1 LKIAIGR
8 RLLPAAVIG
17 HYIPPMNLLLYNPRE
32 YLASLVL
39 ALLATLSAP
48 SSAQT
53 DHAEAYGQGFVRAD
67 ASWPA
72 EAAPALPPLPE
83 NTDPELPDL
92 LRARVQEME
101 QRDGPYSANLSESLT
116 ELARALD
123 AAGRSADAQAQR
135 DRALHLLRIND
146 GLYSPAQVPLL
157 RDQLY
162 SDRRL
167 GDYESLGRRY
177 DYYFRLFGN
186 GLPPYTSL
194 RFAATLEYQRW
205 QREALRRDLDSDV
218 VRRLSALM
226 ALGDD
231 LLEQLQGEGV
241 EPDPQQLVDATLS
254 HLKTLYLLAQLVE
267 ARQDSEA
274 WPLGGPRIGNNM
286 DEFNPTRDRLEG
298 QRRGVRSL
306 GDSLLEGLVEDP
318 GDLSR
323 VQRARLLRE
332 RADWL
337 LWWGSRTRALDLY
350 RRSWQLLAND
360 GQLALAK
367 QWYAEPRPLPD
378 NGVFVP
384 PDREITGVATL
395 RVTVDER
402 GVASAEFLE
411 ERDGLSRDAR
421 ALPKL
426 LKATRFRPAMNNGSP
441 IASTL
446 EAVRFLA
453 FD

>member
-1 LKIAIGR
+1 
-8 RLLPAAVIG
+8 
-17 HYIPPMNLLLYNPRE
+17 MNLLLSNKRE

-39 ALLATLSAP
+39 ALLATLPALSF
-48 SSAQT
+48 AQT
-53 DHAEAYGQGFVRAD
+53 EPAEAYGKHFVRAG

-83 NTDPELPDL
+83 NTDPQLPDL

-101 QRDGPYSANLSESLT
+101 QRDGPYAANLSEPLT

-123 AAGRSADAQAQR
+123 GAGRNADAQAQR
-135 DRALHLLRIND
+135 ERALHLLRINQ
-146 GLYSPAQVPLL
+146 GLYSPAQVPLV

-162 SDRRL
+162 SDRRG

-177 DYYFRLFGN
+177 EYYFRLFGN

-194 RFAATLEYQRW
+194 RFAATLEYLRW
-205 QREALRRDLDSDV
+205 QREALRRDLDGDV
-218 VRRLSALM
+218 VERLSSLM

-231 LLEQLQGEGV
+231 LLEELQRDGV

-254 HLKTLYLLAQLVE
+254 HLKTLHLLAELVE
-267 ARQDSEA
+267 ARQDSQD
-274 WPLGGPRIGNNM
+274 WPLGRPRIGNDM
-286 DEFNPTRDRLEG
+286 ESFNPSRDRLEG
-298 QRRGVRSL
+298 QRRGVRSRGDALLDGLFEDL
-306 GDSLLEGLVEDP
+306 GDFSQVE
-318 GDLSR
+318 
-323 VQRARLLRE
+323 RARLLRE
-332 RADWL
+332 HGDWL
-337 LWWGSRTRALDLY
+337 LWWGSRTTAIDLY
-350 RRSWQLLAND
+350 RQSWRLLEND

-384 PDREITGVATL
+384 PDREVTGTATL
-395 RVTVDER
+395 RVMVNER
-402 GVASAEFLE
+402 GVARAELLD

-421 ALPKL
+421 SLPKL
-426 LKATRFRPAMNNGSP
+426 LKATRFRPAMINGSP
-441 IASTL
+441 VASTL

-453 FD
+453 LD